1 MFNHVQNVY
10 VTIAY
15 SMREILCLWT
25 LSNRKNKLSVEQDPW
40 DHNFIFVLPLLFQ
53 LGSTTGYLDLYHEH
67 LAIHFY
73 NYNKKKNILKTLNL
87 SLLHTMFSV
96 PSFFFF
102 LKKASLKKSYEIKP
116 PLWQGHNPMKTN
128 DAISDCL
135 LLTMTHLS
143 ENCTL

>member
-53 LGSTTGYLDLYHEH
+53 LGSTTGYLDLYYEH

-73 NYNKKKNILKTLNL
+73 NYNNKKKHFKNTKFIFTAYN
-87 SLLHTMFSV
+87 MFSV
-96 PSFFFF
+96 PFFFF
-102 LKKASLKKSYEIKP
+102 LKRP
-116 PLWQGHNPMKTN
+116 H
-128 DAISDCL
+128 
-135 LLTMTHLS
+135 
-143 ENCTL
+143 